1 MTAPRP
7 PALCVYLASSEE
19 IDVRYRELAA
29 EVGRGVAARGWTLV
43 TGGGSVG
50 MMGEVARACRAA
62 GGHTVGVIP
71 QGLVDMEVADHDADE
86 LVVVDTMRQRK
97 AIMDDRADAFL
108 ALPGGLGTL
117 EELMEVWT
125 ARHLRMH
132 DKPIVV
138 VDPWGDYALLRQQVA
153 AWQGRAFVRASA
165 VEQVRW
171 EASAAAGLDA
181 IAEELDAVAEG
192 LAARSAPLEAP

>member
-1 MTAPRP
+1 MARPTAV
-7 PALCVYLASSEE
+7 CVYLASSQALEP
-19 IDVRYRELAA
+19 RYGALAA
-29 EVGRGVAARGWTLV
+29 QVGRDIAERGWTLV

-71 QGLVDMEVADHDADE
+71 QALIDMEVADHDADE

-125 ARHLRMH
+125 ARQLGLH
-132 DKPIVV
+132 DKPIVA
-138 VDPWGDYALLRQQVA
+138 VDPWGDYALLRGQVQ
-153 AWQGRAFVRASA
+153 AWQDRALVRPAA
-165 VEQVRW
+165 AGLVRW
-171 EASAAAGLDA
+171 EATA
-181 IAEELDAVAEG
+181 AEG
-192 LAARSAPLEAP
+192 LAAIADALAAPAAPRVVQ

>member
-1 MTAPRP
+1 MSATTRP

-19 IDVRYRELAA
+19 LDQRYRTLAA
-29 EVGRGVAARGWTLV
+29 QVGRGIAERGWTLV

-50 MMGEVARACRAA
+50 MMGEIARACRAA

-97 AIMDDRADAFL
+97 AIMDDRSDAFL

-125 ARHLRMH
+125 ARQLRMH
-132 DKPIVV
+132 DKPIVG
-138 VDPWGDYALLRQQVA
+138 VDPWGDYALLRQQIER
-153 AWQGRAFVRASA
+153 WQERGLVRASA
-165 VEQVRW
+165 VAKVRW
-171 EASAAAGLDA
+171 VSDGAAGLDA
-181 IAEELDAVAEG
+181 VAAG
-192 LAARSAPLEAP
+192 LAEQAEQALGPIAPVVQ

>member
-1 MTAPRP
+1 MRTV
-7 PALCVYLASSEE
+7 CVFCASSST
-19 IDVRYRELAA
+19 IDDRYLRLATELGSALA
-29 EVGRGVAARGWTLV
+29 QRDLALV
-43 TGGGSVG
+43 SGGGSVS
-50 MMGEVARACRAA
+50 MMGAVARAVRAS

-71 QGLVDMEVADHDADE
+71 QALVAMEVADHDADE

>member
-1 MTAPRP
+1 MAQPT
-7 PALCVYLASSEE
+7 PAVCVYLASGQ
-19 IDVRYRELAA
+19 DLQPRYFDLAA
-29 EVGRGVAARGWTLV
+29 QAGRSIAERGWTLV

-50 MMGEVARACRAA
+50 MMGAIARACRDA

-71 QGLVDMEVADHDADE
+71 QGLVDMEVADTEADE

-125 ARHLRMH
+125 ARHLGMH
-132 DKPIVV
+132 GKPIIVA
-138 VDPWGDYALLRQQVA
+138 DPWGDYSLLRQQVQ
-153 AWQGRAFVRASA
+153 AWQDRGLVRP
-165 VEQVRW
+165 
-171 EASAAAGLDA
+171 SAAAQVVWAGDVEEALEA
-181 IAEELDAVAEG
+181 IAGALVGDA
-192 LAARSAPLEAP
+192 LAGQAAAVVPVVQ